1 MSKDLSRLFTK
12 KQIELLRCSVKEK
25 PKILLASGAKRAGK
39 TYIMD
44 LAFMKHM
51 RQYKDMGVSF
61 IIGGATSST
70 IRRNILNEM

>member
-1 MSKDLSRLFTK
+1 MSKDLSKLFTE

-51 RQYKDMGVSF
+51 RQYKLS
-61 IIGGATSST
+61 
-70 IRRNILNEM
+70 